1 MKIFYARVS
10 TEDQNLER
18 QLVMAK
24 ENKVEKIF
32 QEKLTGKNQDRQEL
46 KKMMDFCREGDV
58 IIVESISRMAR
69 NTRDLLSLVDKLQEK
84 GVEFI
89 SLKEA
94 IDTTTPAGR
103 FVLTVFAALA
113 ELEREQTLDRQ
124 KSGIAVAKAA
134 GKYKGRQP
142 IMIDEVKFK
151 KSYKDW
157 KKGEITARIFMN
169 RLGLKPNTFYR
180 RIRQFEKGGVING

>member
-18 QLVMAK
+18 QLVMAREQK
-24 ENKVEKIF
+24 AEKIF

-46 KKMMDFCREGDV
+46 KKMMDYAREGDV

-69 NTRDLLSLVDKLQEK
+69 NTRDLLSIVDKLQDK
-84 GVEFI
+84 SVEFI
-89 SLKEA
+89 SLKEN

-103 FVLTVFAALA
+103 FMLTVFAALA
-113 ELEREQTLDRQ
+113 ELERETTLDRQ
-124 KSGIAVAKAA
+124 KSGIAIAKAA

-142 IMIDEVKFK
+142 IVIDEAKFK

>member
-18 QLVMAK
+18 QLVMAREQK
-24 ENKVEKIF
+24 AEKIF

-46 KKMMDFCREGDV
+46 KKMMDYAREGDV

-69 NTRDLLSLVDKLQEK
+69 NTRDLLSIVDKLQDK
-84 GVEFI
+84 SVEFI
-89 SLKEA
+89 SLKEN

-103 FVLTVFAALA
+103 FMLTVFAALA
-113 ELEREQTLDRQ
+113 ELERETTLDRQ
-124 KSGIAVAKAA
+124 KSGIAIAKAA

-142 IMIDEVKFK
+142 IQIDEAKFK

-157 KKGEITARIFMN
+157 KAGSITARIFMN

-180 RIRQFEKGGVING
+180 RIRQFEEGGVING